1 MTTPRPMFG
10 YINGVPVYSAWDND
24 FEIIRTGKFCEL
36 FQSQIQNENV
46 TIDNLCIFDCTNE
59 GIGASDI
66 ELMLASI
73 STDFPNLEVR
83 VLFNIPKNDYA
94 KYAYK
99 CFPEHMVAH
108 CRFLGHVQSLNIN
121 WETLTINKHFISL
134 QRRASVTRARFTK
147 KLLSTFD
154 KHRYIISCGSHPNKW
169 LRELHGLKEAFHPYK
184 MPILVDGTIDSDSE
198 QHFHTNVNFF
208 ECMVNVIT
216 ETSSQTD
223 ADSWREIF
231 LTEKTFKA
239 FAYRQMPLWFAVPNT
254 VQTVRDLGFDV
265 FDDIIDH
272 SYDLIDDESERMD
285 AVVNVLDGFCN
296 TYPTNE
302 ELNKL
307 RVKLWQRISNNMQ
320 LLDKLAS
327 VHRITKHNHILEL
340 IK

>member
-1 MTTPRPMFG
+1 MASSRFMFR
-10 YINGVPVYSAWDND
+10 YVNGIPIYNIWDND
-24 FEIIRTGKFCEL
+24 FGVIREGKFLQL
-36 FQSQIQNENV
+36 FESQISTENV
-46 TIDNLCIFDCTNE
+46 NIHNLCIFDCTNE
-59 GIGASDI
+59 GIGTNDI
-66 ELMLASI
+66 EIMMDAISAS
-73 STDFPNLEVR
+73 FPNLEVR
-83 VLFNIPKNDYA
+83 VLFNISTA
-94 KYAYK
+94 ISTAYRHI

-108 CRFLGHVQSLNIN
+108 CGFVKHVGAMSIDWENIA
-121 WETLTINKHFISL
+121 INKHFISL

-169 LRELHGLKEAFHPYK
+169 LRELPGLKEAFHPYK

-272 SYDLIDDESERMD
+272 SYDLIEDESERMD